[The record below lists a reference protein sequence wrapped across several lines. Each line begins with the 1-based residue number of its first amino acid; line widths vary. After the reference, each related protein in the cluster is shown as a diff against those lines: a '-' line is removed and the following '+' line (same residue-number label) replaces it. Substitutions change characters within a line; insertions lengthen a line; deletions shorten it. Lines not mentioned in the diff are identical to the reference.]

1 MGRSTVWTSRIRR
14 ASSEWER
21 ELFVDGMT
29 PEEVR
34 GALYDVTR
42 TIDHLR
48 ISLAAVGQVAD
59 TWTEDRGR
67 HQESVKVAR
76 QRLTAVVEKLT
87 PIAQDLQAAFYAFE
101 DVVRVVP
108 AEPEPAPAAAYQ
120 PPVAHGMPG
129 QAPPAGSA
137 RPAAGPPGPVPS
149 PPNSEPPRSPVPA
162 PRDTRAAS

>member
-76 QRLTAVVEKLT
+76 QRLAAAVEKLT

-101 DVVRVVP
+101 DVVRVAP
-108 AEPEPAPAAAYQ
+108 AEPEPAPATAYQ
-120 PPVAHGMPG
+120 PPVAHGMPP
-129 QAPPAGSA
+129 QAPPTGSV
-137 RPAAGPPGPVPS
+137 RPPSGPPGAVP
-149 PPNSEPPRSPVPA
+149 PPNSEPRSPVPA

>member
-21 ELFVDGMT
+21 ELFIDGMS

-59 TWTEDRGR
+59 SWAEDRGR
-67 HQESVKVAR
+67 HQENVKIAR
-76 QRLTAVVEKLT
+76 QRLTAAVEKLK
-87 PIAQDLQAAFYAFE
+87 PIAQDLQAAFYAFD
-101 DVVRVVP
+101 DV
-108 AEPEPAPAAAYQ
+108 AHDAPEAHRTEPAAATA
-120 PPVAHGMPG
+120 PGMPG
-129 QAPPAGSA
+129 
-137 RPAAGPPGPVPS
+137 GPPLPM
-149 PPNSEPPRSPVPA
+149 